1 MENHMSVK
9 LPIYNSNEFYNVN
22 PQKIIALGLN
32 YRDHIAES
40 VSMKTKGVTDEIP
53 AEPILFSKT
62 PNVLIPTGEPIV
74 IPKFLKSYQFKQI
87 RTDYEAEL
95 AFIMK
100 NRCKNILEGEAY
112 QQILGFTCMND
123 VSQRNFQTSD
133 KSGWFRGKSLDTFGP
148 IGPILVRKEDLDD
161 PQNLRI
167 ICRLNGKIVQDSNTK
182 NMIFSIPEIV
192 AFVSR
197 NFTLEAGDVISTGT
211 PSGIGSIKHGDM
223 VEVEIEGI
231 GILKNPVIEEGQ

>member
-1 MENHMSVK
+1 MSVQ
-9 LPIYNSNEFYNVN
+9 LPIYNSNELYSVN

-40 VSMKTKGVTDEIP
+40 VSMKAKGITHDIP
-53 AEPILFSKT
+53 TEPILFSKT
-62 PNVLIPTGEPIV
+62 PNVLIPSGVSIV
-74 IPKFLKSYQFKQI
+74 IPKFLKSYQFEQI

-100 NRCKNILEGEAY
+100 DRCKNISEEEAY
-112 QQILGFTCMND
+112 QHILGFTCMND

-148 IGPILVRKEDLDD
+148 IGPLLVLKEDLAN

-182 NMIFSIPEIV
+182 HMIFSIPEIV
-192 AFVSR
+192 AFISR
-197 NFTLEAGDVISTGT
+197 NFTLEPGDIISTGT
-211 PSGIGSIKHGDM
+211 PSGVGTIKHGDM
-223 VEVEIEGI
+223 VEIEIEGI
-231 GILKNPVIEEGQ
+231 GILRNPVIEEDH